1 MRIVALKIDPAEL
14 SLRKMTIMRY
24 ISLVSLLLLLFSCSN
39 SEQKVTGRW
48 KLEEIDY
55 SEYFS
60 EVPDD
65 VRTFLEGQM
74 KEEFERLK
82 DKTFFEFS
90 EENKMKLE
98 SPNYT
103 GKQTFTNGVWT
114 MNSKED
120 SLYFELSETE
130 HYKIVSINDKEMV
143 LKTDEMPKRT
153 LRLSKVSQ

>member
-1 MRIVALKIDPAEL
+1 MTIRIPEL
-14 SLRKMTIMRY
+14 SLSKMTLMRY
-24 ISLVSLLLLLFSCSN
+24 ISILSLLLLLFSCSN
-39 SEQKVTGRW
+39 TADKINGRW

-82 DKTFFEFS
+82 GKTFFEFLDD
-90 EENKMKLE
+90 NKMKLE
-98 SPNYT
+98 SPNFA
-103 GKQTFTNGVWT
+103 GKQTFTDGVWT
-114 MNSKED
+114 MSSSED

-130 HYKIVSINDKEMV
+130 HYKIVTLNDKEMV

-153 LRLSKVSQ
+153 LRLSKDK